1 MSSKFTF
8 YIPSSDGKSRIHG
21 VQWVPSGE
29 VKAVIQVTH
38 GMIEHIGRYETFAE
52 TMNQAGIA
60 VIGHDHLG
68 HGLTARPGM
77 LGQFAETAGAGYVL
91 EDIKRVAEY
100 TNRQYPG
107 VLHILFGHS
116 MGSFFGR
123 RFITLYGEEIDGAVF
138 MGTGSQSK
146 WILKLAQFA
155 VRRAVA
161 KEGRAFCNEK
171 LHQMVLGSYNK
182 QFEKGKTEHQW
193 LSRDER
199 ENRKYEADPYCQFRF
214 SNGAYEDFF
223 QVMCDVKEE
232 KQFEQI
238 PKELPVLFLSG
249 EKDPVGENG
258 KGVKRACDSL
268 KKSGLTRAEMKLYPD
283 ARHELLNE
291 LNREEVCQDIC
302 QWVLNLCV

>member
-21 VQWVPSGE
+21 VQWAPSGE
-29 VKAVIQVTH
+29 VKALVQVTH
-38 GMIEHIGRYETFAE
+38 GMIEHIGRYDAFAAW
-52 TMNQAGIA
+52 MNRAGIA

-68 HGLTARPGM
+68 HGLTARPGT
-77 LGQFAETAGAGYVL
+77 LGQFAETDGAAYVL
-91 EDIKRVAEY
+91 EDIRKVAEY
-100 TNRQYPG
+100 AKRQYPG
-107 VLHILFGHS
+107 VPHILLGHS

-123 RFITLYGEEIDGAVF
+123 RFIALHGELFDGAIF

-146 WILKLAQFA
+146 LSLKLALFA
-155 VRRAVA
+155 VKRAA
-161 KEGRAFCNEK
+161 SKEGRPFCNEK

-182 QFEKGKTEHQW
+182 SFESGKTEHQW
-193 LSRDER
+193 LSRDEQ
-199 ENRKYEADPYCQFRF
+199 ENRKYEADPYCQFKF

-223 QVMCDVKEE
+223 QVMYDVKAE
-232 KQFEQI
+232 KEFDRI
-238 PKELPVLFLSG
+238 PKELPVLFISG

-268 KKSGLTRAEMKLYPD
+268 KKHGLTRVEMKLYPE

-291 LNREEVCQDIC
+291 LNREEVCRDIE
-302 QWVLNLCV
+302 QWVFRCC